1 MAMDTDGDA
10 GTGSAGND
18 TGEAGVMHAISR
30 VLIFQTAVSGLI
42 ALVIVISA
50 VIIPLSEVFNQR
62 PGGDTTPEVIKNWG
76 GVIIGFYFGTSIS
89 QVASLVD
96 SIRGNGSRK
105 S

>member
-1 MAMDTDGDA
+1 MATSADGEA
-10 GTGSAGND
+10 GTGSVGKD

-50 VIIPLSEVFNQR
+50 VIIPLSEVFNGR
-62 PGGDTTPEVIKNWG
+62 SGGDTTPEVIKNWG

-96 SIRGNGSRK
+96 SIRGSGARK